1 MSNEAKMYLDKLAR
15 SCNYAE
21 SNISDWSDD
30 VQDVVAF
37 LKVDSWQQACLW
49 TNDGKYLSAKT
60 FEEAASKICRIFEA
74 DEELVVSN
82 GRRLDTTMPEVAE
95 FMISC
100 TLSGIA

>member
-37 LKVDSWQQACLW
+37 LKVDSW
-49 TNDGKYLSAKT
+49 
-60 FEEAASKICRIFEA
+60 
-74 DEELVVSN
+74 
-82 GRRLDTTMPEVAE
+82 
-95 FMISC
+95 
-100 TLSGIA
+100 